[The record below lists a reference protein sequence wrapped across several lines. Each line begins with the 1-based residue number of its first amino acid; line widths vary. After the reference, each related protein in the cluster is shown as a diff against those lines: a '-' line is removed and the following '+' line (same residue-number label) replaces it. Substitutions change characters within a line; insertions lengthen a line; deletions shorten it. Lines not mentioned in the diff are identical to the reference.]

1 MLAET
6 EGIKERVRLPENNRT
21 GGGGGGGQDRPQG
34 KEGLNPQC
42 LGSKEAQH
50 TLNFSVDLNLVF

>member
-1 MLAET
+1 M
-6 EGIKERVRLPENNRT
+6 
-21 GGGGGGGQDRPQG
+21 GQDRPQG

-50 TLNFSVDLNLVF
+50 TLTFSVDLNLVF